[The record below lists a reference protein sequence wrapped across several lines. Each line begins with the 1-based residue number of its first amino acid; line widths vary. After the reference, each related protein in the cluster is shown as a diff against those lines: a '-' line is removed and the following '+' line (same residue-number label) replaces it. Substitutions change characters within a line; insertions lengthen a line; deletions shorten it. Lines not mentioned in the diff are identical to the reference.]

1 MHQVIDKK
9 NKVII
14 YIIFLILLSTVV
26 NKTHEKQNNYPI
38 LINKID
44 VIGLSADNNL
54 RIVNKLDEFF
64 YKNIFFINKKK
75 INQIISE
82 HTIIDKYYV
91 KKIYPRK
98 LNIKIEQAKFI
109 AKVSGNSQLLVG
121 SNGKIITNE
130 VSNETL
136 PYIFGEFDS
145 KKFLEFKKNIDRS
158 KFNIK
163 DFKSIF
169 FYPSNRWDV
178 LTIDDILI
186 KLPENNF
193 LESLSLA
200 YKILNDDQFIN
211 KKIIDLRIKNHLVI
225 E

>member
-1 MHQVIDKK
+1 MHQLIDKK

>member
-1 MHQVIDKK
+1 MHQLIDKK

-200 YKILNDDQFIN
+200 YKILKDDQFIN